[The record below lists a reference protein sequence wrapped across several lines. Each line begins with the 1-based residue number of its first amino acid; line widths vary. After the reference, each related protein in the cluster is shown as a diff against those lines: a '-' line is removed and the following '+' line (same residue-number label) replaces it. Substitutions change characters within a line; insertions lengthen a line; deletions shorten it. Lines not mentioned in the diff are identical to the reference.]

1 VRKYINITD
10 DDNSDT
16 LFDRK
21 IDIVTSG
28 LEQTIID
35 HLKTSPKE
43 NALII
48 IKYILAMRMEINLS
62 DNYRR
67 LNINTLCYL
76 SKFLDNGKSF
86 KQITREDL
94 LQYLDSF
101 RKSEALDP
109 LHKWI
114 GSYNL
119 YRTLLI
125 RFFRWLYYP
134 DIEQKKHPKPSIIE
148 NIQSL
153 KRKEQSIYKP
163 TDLWT
168 NEDDIIFLKYC
179 LSSRDRCYHIMARF

>member
-1 VRKYINITD
+1 MRKYINITD

-35 HLKTSPKE
+35 HLKTLPKE

-125 RFFRWLYYP
+125 LFLDGY
-134 DIEQKKHPKPSIIE
+134 IIQILNKR
-148 NIQSL
+148 NIQNQALLKIFSL
-153 KRKEQSIYKP
+153 LKEKSSLFTNQLIYGQMKMI
-163 TDLWT
+163 LY
-168 NEDDIIFLKYC
+168 F
-179 LSSRDRCYHIMARF
+179 